1 MAITNKSE
9 SRNFNATSE
18 IDNVSVMYM
27 NASYNTQ
34 SKELSFNQSIRDTDV
49 YKKNKAEVDN
59 DYETWKTEVYTE
71 IFGE

>member
-1 MAITNKSE
+1 MAITNKNE

-18 IDNVSVMYM
+18 INNVSVMYM

-34 SKELSFNQSIRDTDV
+34 SKELSFNQSIRDTDA
-49 YKKNKAEVDN
+49 YKKNRIEVDN
-59 DYETWKTEVYTE
+59 DYEIWKTEVYTE